1 MEPGSGIPGWF
12 VAWGVFV
19 VVVGVVVTV
28 WRVSTAQKL
37 AKRSGMDPG
46 LATQMTLLSDDGL
59 DATYLAASLRGQV
72 TPPTEPATPAT
83 RPTEASRSTAA
94 RLEELTGLLDRGLVT
109 QEEYDERRK
118 AIIDSL

>member
-19 VVVGVVVTV
+19 VVVGVGVTI

-72 TPPTEPATPAT
+72 THPTEPAPRQPLRGRRAG
-83 RPTEASRSTAA
+83 PSPPGSRS
-94 RLEELTGLLDRGLVT
+94 
-109 QEEYDERRK
+109 
-118 AIIDSL
+118 